1 MLARYGR
8 AGREDSGATKS
19 RSFTSLAKCA
29 SGSGWQVER
38 VVATAGTCCRY
49 RWNEQREGRKF
60 ARTVRTDRRNFGVVF
75 VFQMS
80 TAKKSLKILL
90 TENSDSHDTPVAPV
104 TLPSPRSTFRRFL
117 SYPRAG
123 KSQRGVPVSAQSD
136 KATSSLELELDREVI
151 RCKTCGLVQYR
162 TRTGN
167 CRRCVRAL
175 PQRLEFLIP
184 PPAPPEETGAE
195 PAQERFANRET
206 VENIGQRIRQLRES
220 RTMTQSQLQSRSK
233 VSRSYLSRIESGQM
247 TPSLGTLEKISEALN
262 VGLNRFFIPESDG
275 EALLEDPFIQG
286 LRPFLRQLDWE
297 QWQSI
302 LKRLQAIS
310 DHVGTLPTNLRPI
323 GNPARL
329 PQPASGSGNGNGH
342 VGAGHSNGH
351 ALNHAHGHPQGY
363 PLRRPGAPFA
373 TPGKPTFQRSFAR

>member
-1 MLARYGR
+1 
-8 AGREDSGATKS
+8 
-19 RSFTSLAKCA
+19 
-29 SGSGWQVER
+29 
-38 VVATAGTCCRY
+38 
-49 RWNEQREGRKF
+49 
-60 ARTVRTDRRNFGVVF
+60 
-75 VFQMS
+75 MS

-90 TENSDSHDTPVAPV
+90 TRKGRSHDTPVAPV

-123 KSQRGVPVSAQSD
+123 KSQRGVPVAAQTE
-136 KATSSLELELDREVI
+136 KEVASSLELDREVI

-184 PPAPPEETGAE
+184 PPAPVEETGAE
-195 PAQERFANRET
+195 PAEEKFANRET

-220 RTMTQSQLQSRSK
+220 RSMTQSQLQSRSK
-233 VSRSYLSRIESGQM
+233 VSRSYLSRIERGQM

-310 DHVGTLPTNLRPI
+310 DHVNAAPITLRPS

-329 PQPASGSGNGNGH
+329 PQPAPANGNGQH
-342 VGAGHSNGH
+342 GHIGHASHSNGLIP
-351 ALNHAHGHPQGY
+351 AQAHGQPQGY
-363 PLRRPGAPFA
+363 PLRRPGMPV
-373 TPGKPTFQRSFAR
+373 FQRPLAR

>member
-1 MLARYGR
+1 M
-8 AGREDSGATKS
+8 
-19 RSFTSLAKCA
+19 
-29 SGSGWQVER
+29 
-38 VVATAGTCCRY
+38 
-49 RWNEQREGRKF
+49 
-60 ARTVRTDRRNFGVVF
+60 
-75 VFQMS
+75 
-80 TAKKSLKILL
+80 
-90 TENSDSHDTPVAPV
+90 
-104 TLPSPRSTFRRFL
+104 
-117 SYPRAG
+117 
-123 KSQRGVPVSAQSD
+123 SAQLE
-136 KATSSLELELDREVI
+136 KETMNSLEMDREVI

-184 PPAPPEETGAE
+184 PPAPPEEAVAE
-195 PAQERFANRET
+195 PTPEKFVNQET

-220 RTMTQSQLQSRSK
+220 RAMTQSQLQSRSK

-310 DHVGTLPTNLRPI
+310 DHVHAVPITLRPI

-329 PQPASGSGNGNGH
+329 PQPASANGNGH
-342 VGAGHSNGH
+342 IGPGHSNGL
-351 ALNHAHGHPQGY
+351 ALSQTHGHPQGY
-363 PLRRPGAPFA
+363 PLRRPGAPVL
-373 TPGKPTFQRSFAR
+373 QRPLAR

>member
-1 MLARYGR
+1 M
-8 AGREDSGATKS
+8 
-19 RSFTSLAKCA
+19 
-29 SGSGWQVER
+29 
-38 VVATAGTCCRY
+38 
-49 RWNEQREGRKF
+49 
-60 ARTVRTDRRNFGVVF
+60 
-75 VFQMS
+75 
-80 TAKKSLKILL
+80 
-90 TENSDSHDTPVAPV
+90 
-104 TLPSPRSTFRRFL
+104 
-117 SYPRAG
+117 
-123 KSQRGVPVSAQSD
+123 SAQLE
-136 KATSSLELELDREVI
+136 KAALNTLEMDREVI

-175 PQRLEFLIP
+175 PQRLEFMIP
-184 PPAPPEETGAE
+184 PPEAVEEAVAE
-195 PAQERFANRET
+195 VTQERCVNQET

-220 RTMTQSQLQSRSK
+220 RSMTQSQLQSRSK

-286 LRPFLRQLDWE
+286 LRQFLHQLDWE

-310 DHVGTLPTNLRPI
+310 DNVSAVPATLRPI

-329 PQPASGSGNGNGH
+329 PQTPATNGAASGNGNGH
-342 VGAGHSNGH
+342 VGHMGNSINTNGHTNGH
-351 ALNHAHGHPQGY
+351 AMQHAHGHPQGY
-363 PLRRPGAPFA
+363 PLRRPG
-373 TPGKPTFQRSFAR
+373 TVVFQRPVAR

>member
-1 MLARYGR
+1 MSANT
-8 AGREDSGATKS
+8 EKE
-19 RSFTSLAKCA
+19 SL
-29 SGSGWQVER
+29 
-38 VVATAGTCCRY
+38 
-49 RWNEQREGRKF
+49 
-60 ARTVRTDRRNFGVVF
+60 
-75 VFQMS
+75 
-80 TAKKSLKILL
+80 
-90 TENSDSHDTPVAPV
+90 
-104 TLPSPRSTFRRFL
+104 
-117 SYPRAG
+117 
-123 KSQRGVPVSAQSD
+123 
-136 KATSSLELELDREVI
+136 SSLEMDREVI

-184 PPAPPEETGAE
+184 EAPAIEEQGEEATTDK
-195 PAQERFANRET
+195 FANQKT
-206 VENIGQRIRQLRES
+206 VENIGQRISQLRES
-220 RTMTQSQLQSRSK
+220 RSMTQSQLQSRSK

-286 LRPFLRQLDWE
+286 LRPFLQQLDWE

-310 DHVGTLPTNLRPI
+310 DHVGAAPVNLRPI

-329 PQPASGSGNGNGH
+329 PQTATGNGNGNGH
-342 VGAGHSNGH
+342 ITHPGHSNGH
-351 ALNHAHGHPQGY
+351 GMSHAHGHPQGY
-363 PLRRPGAPFA
+363 PLRRPGVVFGA
-373 TPGKPTFQRSFAR
+373 QRPLAR

>member
-1 MLARYGR
+1 MALARY
-8 AGREDSGATKS
+8 
-19 RSFTSLAKCA
+19 SLCA
-29 SGSGWQVER
+29 SNCLPRER
-38 VVATAGTCCRY
+38 SSVSPLS
-49 RWNEQREGRKF
+49 
-60 ARTVRTDRRNFGVVF
+60 ARRTN
-75 VFQMS
+75 
-80 TAKKSLKILL
+80 
-90 TENSDSHDTPVAPV
+90 
-104 TLPSPRSTFRRFL
+104 
-117 SYPRAG
+117 
-123 KSQRGVPVSAQSD
+123 SQRGVPVSVQLE
-136 KATSSLELELDREVI
+136 KEMSSLELDREVI

-184 PPAPPEETGAE
+184 PPAPAEEAAAE
-195 PAQERFANRET
+195 PATEKFVNQET

-220 RTMTQSQLQSRSK
+220 RAMTQSQLQSRSK

-286 LRPFLRQLDWE
+286 LRPFLQQLDWE

-310 DHVGTLPTNLRPI
+310 DHVGAAPVNLRPI
-323 GNPARL
+323 GNPSRL
-329 PQPASGSGNGNGH
+329 PQPAAVS
-342 VGAGHSNGH
+342 GAGHLGPV
-351 ALNHAHGHPQGY
+351 ANHANASAFQHPHGHPQGY
-363 PLRRPGAPFA
+363 PLRRPGVVFGA
-373 TPGKPTFQRSFAR
+373 QRPLAR

>member
-1 MLARYGR
+1 
-8 AGREDSGATKS
+8 
-19 RSFTSLAKCA
+19 
-29 SGSGWQVER
+29 
-38 VVATAGTCCRY
+38 
-49 RWNEQREGRKF
+49 
-60 ARTVRTDRRNFGVVF
+60 VRQF
-75 VFQMS
+75 
-80 TAKKSLKILL
+80 
-90 TENSDSHDTPVAPV
+90 
-104 TLPSPRSTFRRFL
+104 LPSPKNVPTLL
-117 SYPRAG
+117 SYPHAG
-123 KSQRGVPVSAQSD
+123 QSQQGVPVSAQTE
-136 KATSSLELELDREVI
+136 KETMNTLEMDREVI

-184 PPAPPEETGAE
+184 PPAPPEEEGAE
-195 PAQERFANRET
+195 PVSDKFANQQT

-220 RTMTQSQLQSRSK
+220 RSMTQSQLQSRSK

-310 DHVGTLPTNLRPI
+310 DHINAAPVNLRPI
-323 GNPARL
+323 GNPSRL
-329 PQPASGSGNGNGH
+329 PQPAAANGNGNGH
-342 VGAGHSNGH
+342 HGNAVGPSNAH
-351 ALNHAHGHPQGY
+351 VLNAAHGIPQGY
-363 PLRRPGAPFA
+363 QLRRPGTGPFGA
-373 TPGKPTFQRSFAR
+373 QGKPAFQRPLAR

>member
-1 MLARYGR
+1 
-8 AGREDSGATKS
+8 
-19 RSFTSLAKCA
+19 
-29 SGSGWQVER
+29 
-38 VVATAGTCCRY
+38 
-49 RWNEQREGRKF
+49 
-60 ARTVRTDRRNFGVVF
+60 VF
-75 VFQMS
+75 VFQMR
-80 TAKKSLKILL
+80 TDKKSLKILL
-90 TENSDSHDTPVAPV
+90 TEKGDSHDTPVAPV
-104 TLPSPRSTFRRFL
+104 ALPSPRSTFRRFL

-123 KSQRGVPVSAQSD
+123 KSQRGVPVSQSD
-136 KATSSLELELDREVI
+136 KEAISSFELDREVI

-184 PPAPPEETGAE
+184 PPAPVEEAAE
-195 PAQERFANRET
+195 PAQEKFANRET

-310 DHVGTLPTNLRPI
+310 DHVHAGPINLRPI

-329 PQPASGSGNGNGH
+329 PQHASANGNGNGH
-342 VGAGHSNGH
+342 IGIGHSNGLAH
-351 ALNHAHGHPQGY
+351 SHAHGNPQGY
-363 PLRRPGAPFA
+363 PLRRPGASV
-373 TPGKPTFQRSFAR
+373 FQRPLAR

>member
-1 MLARYGR
+1 MAGTRY
-8 AGREDSGATKS
+8 S
-19 RSFTSLAKCA
+19 RCA
-29 SGSGWQVER
+29 SN
-38 VVATAGTCCRY
+38 C
-49 RWNEQREGRKF
+49 
-60 ARTVRTDRRNFGVVF
+60 
-75 VFQMS
+75 
-80 TAKKSLKILL
+80 
-90 TENSDSHDTPVAPV
+90 
-104 TLPSPRSTFRRFL
+104 LPSERSSVPLLSARRTN
-117 SYPRAG
+117 
-123 KSQRGVPVSAQSD
+123 SQQGAPVSAQLE
-136 KATSSLELELDREVI
+136 KENMNSLEMDREVI

-184 PPAPPEETGAE
+184 PPAPQEEAAAE
-195 PAQERFANRET
+195 PTSQKFVNQET

-220 RTMTQSQLQSRSK
+220 RSMTQSQLQSRSK

-310 DHVGTLPTNLRPI
+310 DHVTAVPATNLRPI

-329 PQPASGSGNGNGH
+329 PQPASGNGNGNGH
-342 VGAGHSNGH
+342 ITQPGHSNGH
-351 ALNHAHGHPQGY
+351 ALTHAHGHPQGY
-363 PLRRPGAPFA
+363 PLRRPGAPL
-373 TPGKPTFQRSFAR
+373 FQRPLAR

>member
-1 MLARYGR
+1 M
-8 AGREDSGATKS
+8 
-19 RSFTSLAKCA
+19 
-29 SGSGWQVER
+29 
-38 VVATAGTCCRY
+38 
-49 RWNEQREGRKF
+49 
-60 ARTVRTDRRNFGVVF
+60 
-75 VFQMS
+75 
-80 TAKKSLKILL
+80 
-90 TENSDSHDTPVAPV
+90 
-104 TLPSPRSTFRRFL
+104 
-117 SYPRAG
+117 
-123 KSQRGVPVSAQSD
+123 SAQLE
-136 KATSSLELELDREVI
+136 KATMNSLEMDREVI

-184 PPAPPEETGAE
+184 QAEPEAQAGAE
-195 PAQERFANRET
+195 PVTDKFANQKT

-220 RTMTQSQLQSRSK
+220 RGMTQSQLQSKSK

-286 LRPFLRQLDWE
+286 LRPFLQQLDWE

-310 DHVGTLPTNLRPI
+310 DHVNVTPANLRPI
-323 GNPARL
+323 GNPSRL
-329 PQPASGSGNGNGH
+329 PQPAAANGGGPIGH
-342 VGAGHSNGH
+342 VAGHSNGH
-351 ALNHAHGHPQGY
+351 ALNHLHAHGHPQGY

-373 TPGKPTFQRSFAR
+373 AQGKPVFQRPLAR

>member
-1 MLARYGR
+1 
-8 AGREDSGATKS
+8 
-19 RSFTSLAKCA
+19 
-29 SGSGWQVER
+29 
-38 VVATAGTCCRY
+38 
-49 RWNEQREGRKF
+49 
-60 ARTVRTDRRNFGVVF
+60 
-75 VFQMS
+75 MS
-80 TAKKSLKILL
+80 AHMEKET
-90 TENSDSHDTPVAPV
+90 TMN
-104 TLPSPRSTFRRFL
+104 
-117 SYPRAG
+117 
-123 KSQRGVPVSAQSD
+123 
-136 KATSSLELELDREVI
+136 SLEMDREVI

-175 PQRLEFLIP
+175 PQRMEYLIP
-184 PPAPPEETGAE
+184 QEVPQEEQAVPEAVATK
-195 PAQERFANRET
+195 FANQET

-220 RTMTQSQLQSRSK
+220 RTMTQSQLQARSK

-310 DHVGTLPTNLRPI
+310 DHVHAAPINLRPI

-329 PQPASGSGNGNGH
+329 PQPASANGNGH
-342 VGAGHSNGH
+342 IGAGHSNGL
-351 ALNHAHGHPQGY
+351 AYSHAHGNPQGY
-363 PLRRPGAPFA
+363 PLRRPGTAV
-373 TPGKPTFQRSFAR
+373 FQRPLAR

>member
-1 MLARYGR
+1 
-8 AGREDSGATKS
+8 
-19 RSFTSLAKCA
+19 
-29 SGSGWQVER
+29 
-38 VVATAGTCCRY
+38 
-49 RWNEQREGRKF
+49 
-60 ARTVRTDRRNFGVVF
+60 
-75 VFQMS
+75 
-80 TAKKSLKILL
+80 
-90 TENSDSHDTPVAPV
+90 
-104 TLPSPRSTFRRFL
+104 
-117 SYPRAG
+117 
-123 KSQRGVPVSAQSD
+123 VSAQTD
-136 KATSSLELELDREVI
+136 KEAVSSLELDREVI

-184 PPAPPEETGAE
+184 PPAPAEEAGAE
-195 PAQERFANRET
+195 PAQEKFANRET

-310 DHVGTLPTNLRPI
+310 DHVGALPTNLRPI

-329 PQPASGSGNGNGH
+329 PQPASGNGNGNGH
-342 VGAGHSNGH
+342 TAAGHSNGH
-351 ALNHAHGHPQGY
+351 ALSHAHGHPQGY

>member
-1 MLARYGR
+1 M
-8 AGREDSGATKS
+8 
-19 RSFTSLAKCA
+19 
-29 SGSGWQVER
+29 
-38 VVATAGTCCRY
+38 
-49 RWNEQREGRKF
+49 
-60 ARTVRTDRRNFGVVF
+60 
-75 VFQMS
+75 
-80 TAKKSLKILL
+80 
-90 TENSDSHDTPVAPV
+90 
-104 TLPSPRSTFRRFL
+104 
-117 SYPRAG
+117 
-123 KSQRGVPVSAQSD
+123 SAQQE
-136 KATSSLELELDREVI
+136 KEMMNSLEMDREVI

-184 PPAPPEETGAE
+184 PPAPPEEAAAE
-195 PAQERFANRET
+195 STSERFANQAT

-220 RTMTQSQLQSRSK
+220 RAMTQSQLQSRSK

-302 LKRLQAIS
+302 LKRLQTIS
-310 DHVGTLPTNLRPI
+310 DHVHAAPANLRPI

-329 PQPASGSGNGNGH
+329 PQPAPGNVTGAGH
-342 VGAGHSNGH
+342 IGAGHSNGH
-351 ALNHAHGHPQGY
+351 ALTHAQGHPQGFA
-363 PLRRPGAPFA
+363 LRRPGLPA
-373 TPGKPTFQRSFAR
+373 FQRPLAR

>member
-1 MLARYGR
+1 MRQ
-8 AGREDSGATKS
+8 S
-19 RSFTSLAKCA
+19 
-29 SGSGWQVER
+29 
-38 VVATAGTCCRY
+38 
-49 RWNEQREGRKF
+49 
-60 ARTVRTDRRNFGVVF
+60 
-75 VFQMS
+75 
-80 TAKKSLKILL
+80 
-90 TENSDSHDTPVAPV
+90 
-104 TLPSPRSTFRRFL
+104 LPSQRTFQRYSPIRT
-117 SYPRAG
+117 PEKNR
-123 KSQRGVPVSAQSD
+123 QRGVSVSAQLE
-136 KATSSLELELDREVI
+136 KEAISLEMDREVI

-184 PPAPPEETGAE
+184 PPAPPEEEAAE
-195 PAQERFANRET
+195 PTSEKFVKQET

-220 RTMTQSQLQSRSK
+220 RAMTQSQLQSRSK

-310 DHVGTLPTNLRPI
+310 DHVSAAPPANLRPI

-329 PQPASGSGNGNGH
+329 PQPASGNGNGNGH
-342 VGAGHSNGH
+342 IGMPGHSNGH
-351 ALNHAHGHPQGY
+351 ALTHAHGHPQGY
-363 PLRRPGAPFA
+363 PLRRPGAPV
-373 TPGKPTFQRSFAR
+373 FQRPLAR

>member
-1 MLARYGR
+1 
-8 AGREDSGATKS
+8 
-19 RSFTSLAKCA
+19 
-29 SGSGWQVER
+29 
-38 VVATAGTCCRY
+38 
-49 RWNEQREGRKF
+49 
-60 ARTVRTDRRNFGVVF
+60 
-75 VFQMS
+75 
-80 TAKKSLKILL
+80 
-90 TENSDSHDTPVAPV
+90 
-104 TLPSPRSTFRRFL
+104 
-117 SYPRAG
+117 
-123 KSQRGVPVSAQSD
+123 VSVQLEKEAI
-136 KATSSLELELDREVI
+136 SSLELDREVI

-184 PPAPPEETGAE
+184 PPEPPEETGAE
-195 PAQERFANRET
+195 PAQEKFANRET

-220 RTMTQSQLQSRSK
+220 RSMTQSQLQSRSK

-310 DHVGTLPTNLRPI
+310 DHVGALPTNLRPI

-329 PQPASGSGNGNGH
+329 PQPASGNGNGNGH
-342 VGAGHSNGH
+342 ANAGHSNGH
-351 ALNHAHGHPQGY
+351 ALTNAHGLPQGY
-363 PLRRPGAPFA
+363 PLRRPTPFA
-373 TPGKPTFQRSFAR
+373 TPGKPTFLRSFAR

>member
-1 MLARYGR
+1 MP
-8 AGREDSGATKS
+8 
-19 RSFTSLAKCA
+19 
-29 SGSGWQVER
+29 
-38 VVATAGTCCRY
+38 
-49 RWNEQREGRKF
+49 
-60 ARTVRTDRRNFGVVF
+60 VRPDRRKHGVKPGDFGCF
-75 VFQMS
+75 P
-80 TAKKSLKILL
+80 TKNRK
-90 TENSDSHDTPVAPV
+90 N
-104 TLPSPRSTFRRFL
+104 TLDNKCLFKRHSPRASNCLPPEERSDVP
-117 SYPRAG
+117 SYPHAG
-123 KSQRGVPVSAQSD
+123 KKTSQRGVPVSAQMD
-136 KATSSLELELDREVI
+136 KQATMNSLEMDREVI

-175 PQRLEFLIP
+175 PQRMEYLIP
-184 PPAPPEETGAE
+184 QEAPQEEAVPEAVS
-195 PAQERFANRET
+195 PKFANQET

-220 RTMTQSQLQSRSK
+220 RGMTQSQLQSKSK

-286 LRPFLRQLDWE
+286 LRPFLQQLDWE

-310 DHVGTLPTNLRPI
+310 DHVGGAPVNLRPI

-329 PQPASGSGNGNGH
+329 PQPAAVS
-342 VGAGHSNGH
+342 GAGALGPVVTHSTAYRPATTQ
-351 ALNHAHGHPQGY
+351 ALGHPQGY
-363 PLRRPGAPFA
+363 PLRRPGTSPLY
-373 TPGKPTFQRSFAR
+373 TRPLAR

>member
-1 MLARYGR
+1 
-8 AGREDSGATKS
+8 
-19 RSFTSLAKCA
+19 
-29 SGSGWQVER
+29 
-38 VVATAGTCCRY
+38 
-49 RWNEQREGRKF
+49 
-60 ARTVRTDRRNFGVVF
+60 
-75 VFQMS
+75 
-80 TAKKSLKILL
+80 
-90 TENSDSHDTPVAPV
+90 
-104 TLPSPRSTFRRFL
+104 
-117 SYPRAG
+117 
-123 KSQRGVPVSAQSD
+123 VSAYMEKESLN
-136 KATSSLELELDREVI
+136 SLEMDREVI

-184 PPAPPEETGAE
+184 PAPAEEVQVETSSDK
-195 PAQERFANRET
+195 FANQKT

-220 RTMTQSQLQSRSK
+220 RGMTQSQLQSKSK

-286 LRPFLRQLDWE
+286 LRPFLQQLDWE

-310 DHVGTLPTNLRPI
+310 DHVGGPIPNLRPI

-329 PQPASGSGNGNGH
+329 PQPAAVS
-342 VGAGHSNGH
+342 GAGSMGPVTH
-351 ALNHAHGHPQGY
+351 ASVAYRPAAASQVLGHPQGY
-363 PLRRPGAPFA
+363 PLRRPGASPLYSR
-373 TPGKPTFQRSFAR
+373 PLAR

>member
-1 MLARYGR
+1 M
-8 AGREDSGATKS
+8 
-19 RSFTSLAKCA
+19 
-29 SGSGWQVER
+29 
-38 VVATAGTCCRY
+38 
-49 RWNEQREGRKF
+49 
-60 ARTVRTDRRNFGVVF
+60 RTV
-75 VFQMS
+75 
-80 TAKKSLKILL
+80 KKSLKILL
-90 TENSDSHDTPVAPV
+90 TGKGGSKDTPAAPV
-104 TLPSPRSTFRRFL
+104 TAFPQKNVPTFL
-117 SYPRAG
+117 SYPHAG
-123 KSQRGVPVSAQSD
+123 KSQRGAPVSAQ
-136 KATSSLELELDREVI
+136 LEKETANSLELDREVI

-175 PQRLEFLIP
+175 PQRLEFMIP
-184 PPAPPEETGAE
+184 PAAPVEEAGVE
-195 PAQERFANRET
+195 VAQDKFANQET

-220 RTMTQSQLQSRSK
+220 RNMTQSQLQSRSK

-310 DHVGTLPTNLRPI
+310 DHVGTIPNNLRPI

-329 PQPASGSGNGNGH
+329 PQPASGNGNGNVALGS
-342 VGAGHSNGH
+342 GHSNGH
-351 ALNHAHGHPQGY
+351 ALLHTHAHPQGFA
-363 PLRRPGAPFA
+363 LRRPGAPFA
-373 TPGKPTFQRSFAR
+373 LAKTGLQRTFAR